1 MKEKSFKK
9 KDEAKKSTK
18 QGIDVLKTFT
28 FPEHSISIQAVD
40 MKDAKSKLQESLK
53 GVKKL

>member
-1 MKEKSFKK
+1 MKNKVLTKK
-9 KDEAKKSTK
+9 TEAIKSTK
-18 QGIDVLKTFT
+18 KGVDVLKTFT